1 MDLLDLCEN
10 HPGLNDEKYLA
21 RRKFFHNLVKTNF
34 QEILYTDY
42 ENELWS
48 NIFSKLKEIHNKYAC
63 KCYLENFKLLED
75 HKIFVKDKIPQLREI
90 NDFLKSKT
98 GFTLK
103 PVKGLISSRE
113 FLNSLARREFNS
125 LFISDMNQNHFTLL
139 NQI

>member
-1 MDLLDLCEN
+1 MDLLDLCQN
-10 HPGLNDEKYLA
+10 HPGLNDKRYLV

-63 KCYLENFKLLED
+63 KCHLENFKLLED

-113 FLNSLARREFNS
+113 FS
-125 LFISDMNQNHFTLL
+125 IV
-139 NQI
+139 